1 MATYRQYTIKR
12 YNAWWDH
19 TSCEIANGDL
29 YGLTSGS
36 LGGSRKIWEQVSRL
50 QTPTAVYRNSLLL
63 SQVMLPGKA
72 GYNAHAAMNTP
83 A

>member
-1 MATYRQYTIKR
+1 MER
-12 YNAWWDH
+12 YYAGREH

-29 YGLTSGS
+29 YGLTSGP
-36 LGGSRKIWEQVSRL
+36 LGGSRKIWEQVSIL
-50 QTPTAVYRNSLLL
+50 QTATVVERNSLLL